1 MRRTTSSRNSR
12 RLVKLRVVE
21 QAEEVSRLE
30 AESRKE
36 TDDIDRLRDSMQIIV
51 EELQRFGAQM

>member
-1 MRRTTSSRNSR
+1 
-12 RLVKLRVVE
+12 VE

-36 TDDIDRLRDSMQIIV
+36 TDDIDRLRDSMQILV